1 MKYEFHVGDYVET
14 KDGWIG
20 YVTTIDQYW
29 SKVCTCWG
37 LHIIGNIQKNNNK
50 GKLDIDI
57 AQSDIWRH
65 FNRIGQYDF
74 KKDKVEPLSINK
86 HISIYCGN
94 GKTNSPSD
102 YKTAFEQDELND
114 KMIDK
119 INEIVDA
126 VNELRNKND

>member
-20 YVTTIDQYW
+20 YVNEIYSTDNSLDIVWT
-29 SKVCTCWG
+29 SG
-37 LHIIGNIQKNNNK
+37 NGIIGKIVHADWELLY
-50 GKLDIDI
+50 GEL
-57 AQSDIWRH
+57 A
-65 FNRIGQYDF
+65 RIGQYDF

-94 GKTNSPSD
+94 GKTNYQSD

-126 VNELRNKND
+126 VNRLEEKVNGMA

>member
-14 KDGWIG
+14 KDGRVG
-20 YVTTIDQYW
+20 YITQVAFSNEVKRWCSMRIMRRQNDF
-29 SKVCTCWG
+29 
-37 LHIIGNIQKNNNK
+37 IISFEGNEDLIPDK
-50 GKLDIDI
+50 
-57 AQSDIWRH
+57 

-74 KKDKVEPLSINK
+74 TKKDKVEPLSINK

-114 KMIDK
+114 KMVDK

-126 VNELRNKND
+126 VNRLEEKVNEMA